1 MNALVKILKEQVT
14 SFPLILRLA
23 AYETKS
29 KYQMNYLG
37 VLWQFL
43 NPLIQM
49 LAYWFV
55 FGIGIRKSS
64 EMITGVGEVPFI
76 IWMLAGLIPWFF
88 ISPTILDG
96 SNSVYKRINMVAKMN
111 FPISS
116 LPSVAIAANL
126 FSYFVMMAIYVI
138 VLLAF
143 GIYPNLQWLEYIYYL
158 FCMIVFMFAFSLFN
172 STISVLVR
180 DYQFLLQS
188 VTRLLFFLLPIFWDI
203 STQLGDKHPE
213 LLNVIKLNPLF
224 YIIDGFRNSF
234 FDGSWFFED
243 ITYTLY
249 FWAFTLLL
257 LTVGSVLHM
266 KFRDR
271 FVDFL

>member
-1 MNALVKILKEQVT
+1 MNALVKILKEQIT

-55 FGIGIRKSS
+55 FGLGIRKGGA
-64 EMITGVGEVPFI
+64 MATGAGEVPFI
-76 IWMLAGLIPWFF
+76 VWMLAGLIPWFF

-96 SNSVYKRINMVAKMN
+96 SNSVFKRIKMVAKMN

-116 LPSVAIAANL
+116 LPSVAIAANMV
-126 FSYFVMMAIYVI
+126 SYFIMTAIYVI
-138 VLLAF
+138 VLLAC
-143 GIYPNLQWLEYIYYL
+143 GIYPGLHWLQYIYY
-158 FCMIVFMFAFSLFN
+158 FICMIAFLFAFSLFN
-172 STISVLVR
+172 STISVLIR
-180 DYQFLLQS
+180 DYQFLLQA

-203 STQLGDKHPE
+203 SDKLGTNHPE
-213 LLNVIKLNPLF
+213 LLPIVKLNPLF

-234 FDGSWFFED
+234 LDGQWFFHD
-243 ITYTLY
+243 IKYMLY
-249 FWAFTLLL
+249 FWLFTLLL
-257 LTVGSVLHM
+257 LTVGSILHM
-266 KFRDR
+266 KFRDK

>member
-1 MNALVKILKEQVT
+1 MNALLRILKEQIT

-49 LAYWFV
+49 MAYWFV
-55 FGIGIRKSS
+55 FGLGIRKSGPV
-64 EMITGVGEVPFI
+64 ETGAGEVPFI

-96 SNSVYKRINMVAKMN
+96 SNSVFKRIKMVAKMN

-116 LPSVAIAANL
+116 LPSVAIVSNL
-126 FSYFVMMAIYVI
+126 FSYAIMMLIYII
-138 VLLAF
+138 VLLVN
-143 GIYPNLQWLEYIYYL
+143 GVYPSLHWLQYFYYF
-158 FCMIVFMFAFSLFN
+158 FCMMAFMFSFSLFN
-172 STISVLVR
+172 STISVLIR
-180 DYQFLLQS
+180 DYQFLLQA
-188 VTRLLFFLLPIFWDI
+188 VTRLLFYMLPVVWDI
-203 STQLGDKHPE
+203 TARLGQTHPE
-213 LLNVIKLNPLF
+213 LVKILKLNPLF
-224 YIIDGFRNSF
+224 YIIKGFRDSIL
-234 FDGSWFFED
+234 DGQWFFQD
-243 ITYTLY
+243 LKYTIY
-249 FWAFTLLL
+249 FWLFTLLV
-257 LTVGSVLHM
+257 LTVGSILHM